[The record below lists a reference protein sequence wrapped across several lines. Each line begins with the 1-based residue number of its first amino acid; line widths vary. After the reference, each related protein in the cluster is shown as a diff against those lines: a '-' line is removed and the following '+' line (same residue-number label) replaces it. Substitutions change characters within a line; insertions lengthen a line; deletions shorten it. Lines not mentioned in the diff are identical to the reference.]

1 MKDEQMKIPADCKT
15 VIFDVDGTLYDKTG
29 IAQKMVRRLWWCLPL
44 LMAERL
50 ARKNMHY
57 VQYASEDEF
66 FGAFF
71 YQMARGHW
79 WGPKIAEEWY
89 RFVYMPAMVRII
101 RKSYHPRED
110 VMAII
115 AECRQRG
122 LQMVIYSDYGAV
134 IEKLEALGIDPS
146 QFDMIIS
153 APELGALKPS
163 ESCARRLLEML
174 EADPKTTLFV
184 GDREDKDGASANA
197 VGAQYL
203 KV

>member
-1 MKDEQMKIPADCKT
+1 
-15 VIFDVDGTLYDKTG
+15 
-29 IAQKMVRRLWWCLPL
+29 
-44 LMAERL
+44 
-50 ARKNMHY
+50 
-57 VQYASEDEF
+57 
-66 FGAFF
+66 
-71 YQMARGHW
+71 
-79 WGPKIAEEWY
+79 
-89 RFVYMPAMVRII
+89 
-101 RKSYHPRED
+101 
-110 VMAII
+110 
-115 AECRQRG
+115 
-122 LQMVIYSDYGAV
+122 MVIYSDYGAV

-146 QFDMIIS
+146 PFDMIIS